1 MTYVGVREL
10 KDRLTHYLKQA
21 QDVGPIIV
29 TDRGRPIVIFHDL
42 SGVEENAG
50 VEERLASLAHR
61 GLVRLPARKGGLS
74 KEKPVKTT
82 GRTAAAMIVE
92 DRR

>member
-29 TDRGRPIVIFHDL
+29 TDHGKPIVILHDL
-42 SGVEENAG
+42 AGVEENAG

-61 GLVRLPARKGGLS
+61 GLVRLPSRKGGLS
-74 KEKPVKTT
+74 RSKPVKTT
-82 GRTAAAMIVE
+82 GTSAAAMLVE

>member
-21 QDVGPIIV
+21 QDVGPVIV
-29 TDRGRPIVIFHDL
+29 TDRGKPIVILHDL

-61 GLVRLPARKGGLS
+61 GLVRLPNRKGGLS
-74 KEKPVKTT
+74 TGKPVKTT
-82 GRTAAAMIVE
+82 GAPASAMLVE